1 MVRAWLVLAVLA
13 GGLARGAAP
22 TYSADSIVNGANF
35 APGPFAPNSVVTV
48 FGTNLAFGSAGLPPN
63 QSAAADLPE
72 QLSDARVYVDNMPA
86 PLIYVSPTQINLL
99 LPSNLKSGSFPL
111 RVVRQGVTGPEV
123 TVVLASAA
131 PQFFV
136 FNGNY
141 VIAQHGKDYSFVTP
155 DSPAVPGEIIV
166 IYATGLG
173 ATSPNPNPGEIPHY
187 AGAITSSLQLVLG
200 GAPLSPDHVFYAGL
214 TPGSPGVYQINLL
227 VPQDVKGDV
236 EIRAVSSAQISAP
249 GVKLPTQLSVGGAR

>member
-1 MVRAWLVLAVLA
+1 VRAWLVLAALA

-22 TYSADSIVNGANF
+22 AYSADSIVNGANF

-48 FGTNLAFGSAGLPPN
+48 FGSNLAFGSAGLPPN
-63 QSAAADLPE
+63 QSAAAALPE

-99 LPSNLKSGSFPL
+99 LPSNLKPGSFPL

-123 TVVLASAA
+123 TVVLAGAA

-136 FNGNY
+136 LNGNY
-141 VIAQHGKDYSFVTP
+141 AIAQHGKDYSFVTP
-155 DSPAVPGEIIV
+155 DSPAAPGEIIV

-173 ATSPNPNPGEIPHY
+173 ATSPNPNPGEIPKY
-187 AGAITSSLQLVLG
+187 AGAITSSLQLSLG
-200 GAPLSPDHVFYAGL
+200 GTPLSADHVFYAGL

-227 VPQDVKGDV
+227 VPQGVSGDV
-236 EIRAVSSAQISAP
+236 EIRAVSGAQTSAP
-249 GVKLPTQLSVGGAR
+249 GVKLATQLSSGGAR